1 MSKLSR
7 MLTAGVLVALLA
19 AAPLAGAEN
28 ESAIGPERE
37 QELFAQVDGMIEA
50 ISEITGLAVRKPI
63 PRALIT
69 RDEIRK
75 LVETRLEQ
83 ETKPGELHAEE
94 LFLKLFGF
102 VEDDFDLAAQVID
115 VLTEQASAL
124 YDIKT
129 KKLYMAT
136 WTPEDMQEFALVH
149 ELAHAL
155 ADQHF
160 NLEKYLKRAKGSDGQ
175 VARTA
180 VMEGQASWIMTEYVM
195 RESGRTLVGH
205 RTVTETAASAS
216 RYEAVKF
223 PVYEKSPLYI
233 KETLLFPYTDG
244 MLFTQSVVDKL
255 GKDGFA
261 GVFRDAPESTEQIL
275 EPALYFSRRKPVK
288 LRLPKVKLGRGFK
301 KVIGGEVGQLDHYV
315 LLKQYAG
322 EEAADELAP
331 KWRGAAFTVL
341 EDKKKDQAVL
351 VYASEWESQADAERF
366 FRLYREICAKKLPG
380 ARFESET
387 AEKFEG
393 ESERGGFVVTRA
405 GAVVTGIEGLPD
417 DTLKA
422 QLRNT
427 GMIAAKTE

>member
-1 MSKLSR
+1 
-7 MLTAGVLVALLA
+7 MLTASVIAALLA
-19 AAPLAGAEN
+19 VAPLAGAEN
-28 ESAIGPERE
+28 ESVISAERE
-37 QELFAQVDGMIEA
+37 QELFAQVDSMIEV
-50 ISEITGLAVRKPI
+50 ISDITGLAVRKPI

-175 VARTA
+175 VARSA

-205 RTVTETAASAS
+205 RTVTEAAASAS

-244 MLFTQSVVDKL
+244 MLFTQAVVDKL

-261 GVFRDAPESTEQIL
+261 GVFRDAPDSTEQIL
-275 EPALYFSRRKPVK
+275 EPALYFSRRKPAK
-288 LRLPKVKLGRGFK
+288 IRLPKVKPGRGFK
-301 KVIGGEVGQLDHYV
+301 KVISGEVGQLDHYI
-315 LLKQYAG
+315 LLKQFAG

-331 KWRGAAFTVL
+331 KWRGAAFIVL
-341 EDKKKDQAVL
+341 EDKKNDQAVL
-351 VYASEWESQADAERF
+351 VYASEWESEADAERF
-366 FRLYREICAKKLPG
+366 FKLYRNICAKKLPG
-380 ARFESET
+380 ARFDSET
-387 AEKFEG
+387 PEKFEG
-393 ESERGGFVVTRA
+393 ASERGGFVVTRA
-405 GAVVTGIEGLPD
+405 GAVVTGIEGMPD